1 MFFNHLNDDYKIY
14 FVSWKIS
21 LFEVYFIFQKLVN
34 NKKIYYYYY
43 YYYFILFYCCS
54 VSVYIHMIWCCLLL
68 LVGGPVAVKLESL
81 RCFSFLCSH
90 LQDNLLI
97 QFFPSVLVPLASDN
111 QVPMQIIITF
121 SYCNGFCGLFEV
133 LGFRKGVS

>member
-1 MFFNHLNDDYKIY
+1 MFFNHLNDEHKIY

-34 NKKIYYYYY
+34 NKKIYYF

-54 VSVYIHMIWCCLLL
+54 VSDYIHMIWCCLLL

-90 LQDNLLI
+90 LQDNLSI

-111 QVPMQIIITF
+111 QVSMQIIITF
-121 SYCNGFCGLFEV
+121 SDCNGICGLFEV
-133 LGFRKGVS
+133 LGFRKAVS